1 MTEDNNT
8 CVLSILIIELPK
20 KSVYQSS
27 FDKLWDVEIDI
38 LKRTL
43 LNLRQNL
50 LKAYLWNVIWNNLR

>member
-43 LNLRQNL
+43 LNLGQNL
-50 LKAYLWNVIWNNLR
+50 LKAYL